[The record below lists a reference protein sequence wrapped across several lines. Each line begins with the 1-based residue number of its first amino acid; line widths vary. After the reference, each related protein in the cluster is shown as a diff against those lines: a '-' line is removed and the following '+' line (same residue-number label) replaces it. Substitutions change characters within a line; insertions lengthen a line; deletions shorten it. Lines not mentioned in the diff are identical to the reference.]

1 MPYGMHVWCEAK
13 LNACHWV
20 AVYPAGLRKL
30 SGQHSILN
38 CMGHS

>member
-1 MPYGMHVWCEAK
+1 MSNGMHVWCEDK

-30 SGQHSILN
+30 
-38 CMGHS
+38 